1 MFKYFDRMYMV
12 VLGLTTIASGIVMY
26 NFNEACKSTKK
37 VNDEIYKDL
46 KKYNEIS
53 K

>member
-12 VLGLTTIASGIVMY
+12 VLGLTTILSGVVMY

-37 VNDEIYKDL
+37 VNNEIYKDL
-46 KKYNEIS
+46 KKYEEIS